1 MKKDILIPEIKGVY
15 VAVVYEHNEIYKVY
29 DWNAYIINDKLEDLE
44 MVLIVTR
51 GYSDTK
57 KTTTFRKKIELLPS
71 KSYTKIEMILDD
83 VLCLNNVFSVTFFKD
98 NTLFEKSFE
107 FRKNTI
113 KKAFIEKVPL
123 LGLKGVLRH

>member
-1 MKKDILIPEIKGVY
+1 MKKDILIPEVKGVY

-98 NTLFEKSFE
+98 NTLFIF
-107 FRKNTI
+107 
-113 KKAFIEKVPL
+113 
-123 LGLKGVLRH
+123 G